1 MTKPEPRPG
10 VMDVAPYVG
19 GSHEVEGVDRVIVLS
34 ANENPL
40 GPGEPARQ
48 AYLTA
53 GETLHRYP
61 DGGAEELRQAIGRC
75 FGLAPER
82 IVCGAGSDELIALL
96 IRAYA
101 GPGDEVLQ
109 SQYGFLMY
117 AISAKTAGATP
128 VLAPETNLTAD
139 VDALLDHVTERTRLV
154 FLANPNN
161 PTGSYLAASELLRLR
176 DNLPADVIL
185 VIDAA
190 YAEYVVEAD
199 YEAGAR
205 LVDGNDNVVMLRT
218 FSKIFGLAALRLG
231 WAYGPPAI
239 IDVLNRMRG
248 PFNTTAPAQAAGI
261 AAVGDTA
268 HIEASR
274 AHNARWRAWLTQQ
287 IGGLGLEV
295 PPSAG
300 NFVLVRF
307 TSQGKADA
315 AFRHLW
321 ARGVIAR
328 PMGAYGLAES
338 IRVTVGLEDENR
350 ALVETLREH
359 LEAS

>member
-40 GPGEPARQ
+40 GPGEPAKQ
-48 AYLTA
+48 AYRAA

-61 DGGAEELRQAIGRC
+61 EGGAEELRKAIGKC

-82 IVCGAGSDELIALL
+82 ITCGAGSDELIALL

-117 AISAKTAGATP
+117 AISARTAGATP

-161 PTGSYLAASELLRLR
+161 PTGSYLSTSEMRRLH
-176 DNLPADVIL
+176 DNLPAEVIL

-190 YAEYVVEAD
+190 YAEYVDEAD

-205 LVDGNDNVVMLRT
+205 LVDGADNVVMLRT

-261 AAVGDTA
+261 AAVGDVA
-268 HIEASR
+268 HVEASR
-274 AHNARWRAWLTQQ
+274 AHNARWRPWLAQQ

-307 TSQGKADA
+307 ADRAKADA

-328 PMGAYGLAES
+328 PMGAYGLPES

-350 ALVETLREH
+350 VLVEALREH
-359 LEAS
+359 LEVS